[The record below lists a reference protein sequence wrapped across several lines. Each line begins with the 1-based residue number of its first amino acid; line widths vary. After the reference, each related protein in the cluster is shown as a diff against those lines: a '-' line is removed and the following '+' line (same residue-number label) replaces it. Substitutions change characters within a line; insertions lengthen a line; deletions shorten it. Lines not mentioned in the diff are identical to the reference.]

1 MIFETVWWKLSSSA
15 ICPRWLER
23 WYFGKMSQVT
33 ALCENYIGLRRKRD
47 LIRLS
52 DLPLRSWNFLR
63 RELRWDGGVK
73 QRRWRGAQIS
83 LFTEEVQIVCKKC
96 RDKKKKKNWY
106 KTAFKHVS
114 KVNVRLRLSVWVASC
129 GDLKLQSSPQKS
141 FLIFP
146 RWAAR
151 EGPRR
156 IFILKYQLF
165 WKTSIW
171 LVRDRLLK
179 PCLAQA

>member
-96 RDKKKKKNWY
+96 RDKKKKKTGIKLHLNMYPKLMWG
-106 KTAFKHVS
+106 FVCPCESHHVGIWS
-114 KVNVRLRLSVWVASC
+114 YSLHPRKV
-129 GDLKLQSSPQKS
+129 SSS
-141 FLIFP
+141 FL
-146 RWAAR
+146 A
-151 EGPRR
+151 ELQG
-156 IFILKYQLF
+156 
-165 WKTSIW
+165 
-171 LVRDRLLK
+171 RD
-179 PCLAQA
+179 QDGFSY